1 MKALYLTEGPHDSMF
16 LTKILIRCNVCDE
29 KKIDIFKNAG
39 AMNAKRFAETRT
51 IKRFMEPNS
60 PYSILIKEENGK
72 RSLLQLMNSICINA
86 AIAMEP
92 PPKLIVM
99 FDHDNLAVTREFEQ
113 IRDLITSSKNK
124 IDFIQISRTNHMGI
138 AHSSVYKL
146 VKSVGSNR
154 KIISMV
160 HFFCFFNSLE
170 RTAENLFGKHSIKI
184 LVDKMSEKFSAEDIF
199 AVESQV

>member
-1 MKALYLTEGPHDSMF
+1 MF
-16 LTKILIRCNVCDE
+16 LTKILIRCEVCDQN
-29 KKIDIFKNAG
+29 KIDIFKNAG

-72 RSLLQLMNSICINA
+72 KSLFQLMNSICINV
-86 AIAMEP
+86 AIATDQ
-92 PPKLIVM
+92 PPKLVVM
-99 FDHDNLAVTREFEQ
+99 FDHDNLAVTKEFEQ
-113 IRDLITSSKNK
+113 IRNLITSSKNK
-124 IDFIQISRTNHMGI
+124 IDFIKISRTDHMDI

-146 VKSVGSNR
+146 VKNSGSNE

-170 RTAENLFGKHSIKI
+170 KTAENLFGKYSIEN
-184 LVDKMSEKFSAEDIF
+184 LVDKISGKFSAEDIF